1 MVLKEGDK
9 VRVKATR
16 PERAEGIGW
25 HKDMDDFLGMEL
37 TISEI
42 RRSPRGIPDDEARI
56 FVKESRASSWIWH
69 ASYFEPVGEPS
80 NVVEATW

>member
-25 HKDMDDFLGMEL
+25 HVDMDDFLGMEL
-37 TISEI
+37 TISEV
-42 RRSPRGIPDDEARI
+42 RRSPRGVSYDEERI
-56 FVKESRASSWIWH
+56 FVKESRASSWVWH
-69 ASYFEPVGEPS
+69 SSYFEPVEEPS

>member
-42 RRSPRGIPDDEARI
+42 RRSPRGIPDDEHRI
-56 FVKESRASSWIWH
+56 FVKESRASSWVWH